1 MVLSGLSGYIS
12 QSAAAG
18 LLHVLYKTI
27 TTLKYTTVDDIP
39 HLYCRIYTTFP
50 SNLWW
55 YTKKKLCMHSYDILF
70 PLNDWSQQHAV
81 ASKVVYCIKQR
92 PWPPSSTTK
101 QHPSA
106 QATDYGATV
115 CRLICHIYSAKQSQL
130 RQPPHTTIV
139 LLYPR
144 ISPDAPAVLLLYVLL
159 LLLHWHFGI

>member
-1 MVLSGLSGYIS
+1 MGTLVLSNIYNLSFKS
-12 QSAAAG
+12 MM
-18 LLHVLYKTI
+18 
-27 TTLKYTTVDDIP
+27 
-39 HLYCRIYTTFP
+39 IYR
-50 SNLWW
+50 
-55 YTKKKLCMHSYDILF
+55 KK
-70 PLNDWSQQHAV
+70 AV
-81 ASKVVYCIKQR
+81 HCIKQR

-159 LLLHWHFGI
+159 LLLHWHFG